1 MQGRDHF
8 EGRERAGGKCMTS
21 NIYVVGSLA
30 YDRIM
35 DFPGRFAD
43 HIMPDKIHVLNVSFT
58 VNGMV
63 ERPGGTAGNIAYA
76 LMLLGAQPTI
86 VATIGHD
93 YHRYFKWMDLHR
105 VPHASVRIVE
115 EESTA
120 SAYITTDQADNQI
133 TGFNPGAMKH
143 QSHYDVSVADA
154 KESMGIIAAGNVP
167 DMAHY
172 SDRFRA
178 LGVPFIFD
186 PAQSLP
192 AWDKEELAR
201 CLVGAQVL
209 VSNDYELAMICEK
222 TGLDKPAL
230 LQHVEAIVTTQGE
243 HGSVVVTAKGETTV
257 GVAKLERPL
266 VDPTGA
272 GDAYRGGL
280 IKGMLEGKP
289 LAEAARM
296 GSVCA
301 SFCVEVQGTQSYSF
315 TPEQFQARYRASYG
329 G

>member
-1 MQGRDHF
+1 MPSSIF
-8 EGRERAGGKCMTS
+8 
-21 NIYVVGSLA
+21 VVGSLA

-58 VNGMV
+58 VNSMV

-76 LMLLGAQPTI
+76 LTLLGEQPTI

-93 YHRYFKWMDLHR
+93 YHRYFKWMDVHR
-105 VPHASVRIVE
+105 VSHTSVRIVE
-115 EESTA
+115 EEFTA

-143 QSHYDVSVADA
+143 QCHYDVVAADP
-154 KESMGIIAAGNVP
+154 KRSLGIIAAGNVA

-192 AWDKEELAR
+192 AWDKAELAR
-201 CLVGAQVL
+201 CLAGARVL

-222 TGLDKPAL
+222 TGLDKAAL
-230 LQHVEAIVTTQGE
+230 LKRVGAIVTTRGE
-243 HGSVVVTAKGETTV
+243 HGSVVATEKGESVV
-257 GVAKLERPL
+257 GVAKLERPP

-272 GDAYRGGL
+272 GDAYRGGV

-289 LAEAARM
+289 LEEAARM

-301 SFCVEVQGTQSYSF
+301 SFCVEVQGTQAYSF
-315 TPEQFQARYRASYG
+315 SAEQFQARHRASYG